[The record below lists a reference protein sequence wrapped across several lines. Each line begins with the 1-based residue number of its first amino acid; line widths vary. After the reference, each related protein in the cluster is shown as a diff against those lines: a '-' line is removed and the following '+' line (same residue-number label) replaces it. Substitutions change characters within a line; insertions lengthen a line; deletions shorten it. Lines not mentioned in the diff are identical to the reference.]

1 MFGAFLSSYQS
12 YVGYS
17 YSSSRPPYIRGDAF
31 QFLNA
36 SREFLEFDR
45 TEYVVTTSLLIQVV
59 SRQLVSSNS
68 WLSAFCISAC

>member
-1 MFGAFLSSYQS
+1 MVPSNFGENVLGPTKPNHLDRC
-12 YVGYS
+12 V
-17 YSSSRPPYIRGDAF
+17 RPPYIRGDAF

-59 SRQLVSSNS
+59 SRQLRS
-68 WLSAFCISAC
+68 LEC

>member
-1 MFGAFLSSYQS
+1 MVPINFGENVL
-12 YVGYS
+12 GPTKPNHLD
-17 YSSSRPPYIRGDAF
+17 RPPYIRGDAF

-59 SRQLVSSNS
+59 SRQLRS
-68 WLSAFCISAC
+68 LEC